1 MRKAFSALDDM
12 LIERVFQPLSD
23 LITHQVGLSRADL
36 ACCCIDAASLAWIVS
51 RTQILSTAVVDWN
64 VSTAFTDLAFLL
76 LGLIAMISLRMV
88 FRRSASRR
96 INPLRHAMQPHRAI
110 ALLMLMARLLQ
121 FRSLDLT
128 DVADGMMLLC
138 AAFALYLGACGEPPP
153 AHRAEAGFAPV
164 S

>member
-51 RTQILSTAVVDWN
+51 RSHILSAAVVDWD
-64 VSTAFTDLAFLL
+64 VSAAFTDLAFLL

-96 INPLRHAMQPHRAI
+96 TNPLRQTMQPHRAVS
-110 ALLMLMARLLQ
+110 LLMLMARLLQ
-121 FRSLDLT
+121 FRSLAVI

-138 AAFALYLGACGEPPP
+138 AAFALYLGACEEPPP
-153 AHRAEAGFAPV
+153 AHRAKAAFAPA